1 MITCVF
7 PTNFVDNCSYID
19 FVIIGYELKATIEWR
34 VFLKMTRQVWFV
46 CFVFL
51 YLNTNMKSQRH
62 STCLSPRRCGCLRVS
77 VCPLSF
83 LSAVCLPVSLS
94 VSVFL
99 CLSPSLSRS
108 VSQVGLSVRLSVCLR
123 LSRSGLSR
131 KSVCLSVCLCLPS
144 PAHSQPL
151 DQERRRHG

>member
-1 MITCVF
+1 M
-7 PTNFVDNCSYID
+7 
-19 FVIIGYELKATIEWR
+19 AR
-34 VFLKMTRQVWFV
+34 VSEDDQAGVSGCWFV

-77 VCPLSF
+77 VCTSLPVC
-83 LSAVCLPVSLS
+83 VCLCISLS
-94 VSVFL
+94 LSVFL

-108 VSQVGLSVRLSVCLR
+108 VSQLVRLSVGPSVCRSVCL
-123 LSRSGLSR
+123 SPSVSVWCVSG
-131 KSVCLSVCLCLPS
+131 KSVCLSVFLCLPS

-151 DQERRRHG
+151 NQKRRRHG